1 MPHASGTSINERG
14 LRGYTP
20 AGILD
25 LDHDDPDSIVR
36 KNHVASMGQA
46 GTPHAS
52 GTSINERQREDCVVT
67 RMLEYWIYWITIDP
81 DPVFQPFQRILKPDA
96 CGMLA
101 FHMHPVHQRE
111 RKDCVIA
118 PRSLKYWITVELG

>member
-67 RMLEYWIYWITIDP
+67 PLLEYRTTMDP
-81 DPVFQPFQRILKPDA
+81 DPVFQRILKPDA
-96 CGMLA
+96 CGKQA
-101 FHMHPVHQRE
+101 CHMHPVHQRE

-118 PRSLKYWITVELG
+118 PRSLKYWITMELG